1 MYALAYSPSVEVYSI
16 DEAFLDL
23 DRIDVDIDKVVSQG
37 AQREHAVPADVILP
51 LPGGRDCT

>member
-23 DRIDVDIDKVVSQG
+23 DRIDVDFDAYAKEISRAKELG
-37 AQREHAVPADVILP
+37 L
-51 LPGGRDCT
+51 L

>member
-23 DRIDVDIDKVVSQG
+23 DRIDVDIYQVVSQG
-37 AQREHAVPADVILP
+37 AQR
-51 LPGGRDCT
+51 